1 MLESTSQKPWRQK
14 RSATSSWS
22 SRRRVA
28 PRKRDWCWVRSSSS
42 PRHVPAKGGL
52 RSGLVSPTKLRPRW
66 LKPSVFI
73 PREAIATAQ
82 PPPGT
87 CSGMRSTTTAISPAR
102 ARTTSRRLPCTVRSV
117 LNALGNV
124 ETDLGQLDSAKSH
137 YEQTLAIAQEIRAK
151 NTAAGA
157 LGNIANVLD
166 NLGLLEEARK
176 KQEEGLQAFREVGN
190 KRGEGSTLSN
200 LANLLSELGELEAAQ
215 QRYNGPED
223 RRADRLPAW
232 PRLHSPATR
241 RHSALSGPT

>member
-1 MLESTSQKPWRQK
+1 
-14 RSATSSWS
+14 
-22 SRRRVA
+22 
-28 PRKRDWCWVRSSSS
+28 
-42 PRHVPAKGGL
+42 
-52 RSGLVSPTKLRPRW
+52 
-66 LKPSVFI
+66 
-73 PREAIATAQ
+73 
-82 PPPGT
+82 
-87 CSGMRSTTTAISPAR
+87 
-102 ARTTSRRLPCTVRSV
+102 
-117 LNALGNV
+117 
-124 ETDLGQLDSAKSH
+124 LGQLDTAKSH
-137 YEQTLAIAQEIRAK
+137 YEQTLAIAQEIGAK

-176 KQEEGLQAFREVGN
+176 KKEEGLQAFREVGN

-232 PRLHSPATR
+232 PRLHSPGTR